1 MRRFWCLFGSYF
13 TTEIAMQQPQND
25 EFELTIADAPEL
37 RAPPGFHETRTRVYY
52 VTAAG
57 AVYLLA
63 APGQRAMLQAV
74 DHLPPEAMAT
84 GAVRDLR
91 LRTLAEVAEDLAPMR
106 PCAPLHLASP

>member
-1 MRRFWCLFGSYF
+1 
-13 TTEIAMQQPQND
+13 MQQPQND
-25 EFELTIADAPEL
+25 EFELTVADAPEL

-84 GAVRDLR
+84 GAIRDLR

-106 PCAPLHLASP
+106 PCAALHLASP